1 MTEFSRL
8 ELDEADLRAMVAAAL
23 DRICD
28 QLRALPGQPAC
39 VTEGGAELARSL
51 REPAPREGAP
61 LEPLLA
67 TLFDRALSVSFTT
80 TSPGYLAYIPGGGL
94 LHAAVAD
101 LIADAINRFVGLW
114 RAAPGLVQLE
124 SNVIAWLAEVVGLPA
139 GAGGVLTSG
148 GSLANFSATVAARHR
163 LGERFQDGTIYTST
177 QAHHS
182 VVRAA
187 LLAGFPAAQVRAVAV
202 DASQRVR
209 VDLMAAAI
217 AEDRARGLRPCM
229 IVGSAGT
236 TNTGAVDDLE
246 RLAELA
252 AREQLWLHVDAAYGG
267 CFALTQRGRERL
279 RGLGLADSITLDPHK
294 GLFLPYGTGALLVR
308 EPQALR
314 RAHGLHADYLP
325 PMQEDPDFFDFCE
338 MSPELSRDF
347 RGLRLWL
354 PIKLCGLDVFAAAL
368 DEKLDLAAHAA
379 QVLRA
384 TPGIEIV
391 AEPQLSLL
399 AFRHVPVALRGDV
412 AAIDA
417 HNQRLLAAINR
428 RARVYMTS
436 TLLDGRFVLR
446 ICVLSFRTH
455 RDRIDAGLADI
466 EAAIAELAQ
475 FA

>member
-1 MTEFSRL
+1 MTELSRL

-23 DRICD
+23 DRVCE

-39 VTEGGAELARSL
+39 VTEGGAELARAL
-51 REPAPREGAP
+51 REGPPRRGSP
-61 LEPLLA
+61 LEAVLA
-67 TLFDRALSVSFTT
+67 TLFDQALPVSFNAA
-80 TSPGYLAYIPGGGL
+80 SPGYLAYVPGGGL

-101 LIADAINRFVGLW
+101 LISNSINRYVGVW
-114 RAAPGLVQLE
+114 RGAPGLVQLE

-139 GAGGVLTSG
+139 GAGGILTSG

-163 LGERFQDGTIYTST
+163 LGERFTDGTIYTST

-229 IVGSAGT
+229 IAGSAGT

-246 RLAELA
+246 ALAGLA
-252 AREQLWLHVDAAYGG
+252 AREQMWFHVDAAYGG
-267 CFALTQRGRERL
+267 CFALTQRGQQRL

-308 EPQALR
+308 DPQALR
-314 RAHGLHADYLP
+314 RAHSLHADYLP
-325 PMQEDPDFFDFCE
+325 PMQEDPQFFDFCE

-379 QVLRA
+379 QVLRV
-384 TPGIEIV
+384 TPEIEIV

-399 AFRHVPVALRGDV
+399 AFRHVPAALRGDE
-412 AAIDA
+412 AAIDV
-417 HNQRLLAAINR
+417 HNERLLSAINR
-428 RARVYMTS
+428 RARVYLTP
-436 TLLDGRFVLR
+436 TQLDGRFVLR

-455 RDRIDAGLADI
+455 QDRVDAGLEDI
-466 EAAIAELAQ
+466 RAAIAELAQ
-475 FA
+475 AG